1 MSSRSRS
8 RPLKRF
14 KQRCWECTGV
24 YIRSKDSAFDFGF
37 CISVECRCSL
47 YRKLDRRQHL
57 LNGRHGRTHV
67 FRKPVMN
74 TQEPHHGLPQS
85 ARCQTSHANTEDET
99 LLEIKR
105 CNKSRLKAENI
116 NAGSLHLIKEEGR
129 WLLKTELNSSDS
141 EKEMIKQEEEQKAI
155 ERQVRMAYAKAH
167 RVVPKARPRKGSQT

>member
-47 YRKLDRRQHL
+47 YRKLDRRQQL
-57 LNGRHGRTHV
+57 LKGRHGRIHV
-67 FRKPVMN
+67 FRTPVKN

-85 ARCQTSHANTEDET
+85 ARCQTSHATTKDET
-99 LLEIKR
+99 LLDIQSPKKPR
-105 CNKSRLKAENI
+105 PKAEHI
-116 NAGSLHLIKEEGR
+116 SDDSSEEEKYVFKMELHSSESEKDMIEKEEVS
-129 WLLKTELNSSDS
+129 KAV
-141 EKEMIKQEEEQKAI
+141 EKEIGI
-155 ERQVRMAYAKAH
+155 AYATALG
-167 RVVPKARPRKGSQT
+167 VPPKAMPGKGCQT